1 MKLKWGES
9 KSKYISKKIPTAKR
23 DNSWLFWYLLF
34 IADVSGVV
42 YLVITQI
49 IGK

>member
-34 IADVSGVV
+34 IAGVSGVV
-42 YLVITQI
+42 YLIITQI
-49 IGK
+49 IIK